1 MKAFIDYFE
10 TSVATREDKHS
21 YESNTSS
28 AFYLSIPFHKFL
40 SYEKKKNGETW
51 KIFFRTY
58 QFSRRFLSKGS
69 SSFFSL
75 FRSESFANKI
85 RKRDEIISSQ
95 LSPHDNFSN
104 EEITRETDRN

>member
-40 SYEKKKNGETW
+40 SYEKKKKKME
-51 KIFFRTY
+51 KRE
-58 QFSRRFLSKGS
+58 KS
-69 SSFFSL
+69 SSEPTSFLDAFYPKDHHLS
-75 FRSESFANKI
+75 FRSF
-85 RKRDEIISSQ
+85 
-95 LSPHDNFSN
+95 
-104 EEITRETDRN
+104 DRNLSRIR

>member
-40 SYEKKKNGETW
+40 SYEKKKKKWRNVKNLLQNLPVFSTLFIQRII
-51 KIFFRTY
+51 IFLFALSIGIFR
-58 QFSRRFLSKGS
+58 
-69 SSFFSL
+69 
-75 FRSESFANKI
+75 E
-85 RKRDEIISSQ
+85 
-95 LSPHDNFSN
+95 
-104 EEITRETDRN
+104 

>member
-1 MKAFIDYFE
+1 MEKRE
-10 TSVATREDKHS
+10 KSSSEPTSFLD
-21 YESNTSS
+21 
-28 AFYLSIPFHKFL
+28 AFYP
-40 SYEKKKNGETW
+40 
-51 KIFFRTY
+51 
-58 QFSRRFLSKGS
+58 KGS